1 MRAASF
7 SPLKTLR
14 VDFLKVD
21 GSITRKL
28 LASEPARTK
37 LGAMVRR
44 FQNHGYATLARVT
57 DHLEELAV
65 GDESNASIDAQDAV
79 SLMTVHAA
87 KGLEFP
93 IVFVVN
99 MNRGTGTT
107 RAPIR
112 VAGDAAG
119 EPSVAIADYQS
130 EADEDAVARD
140 REETKRLLYVALTRA
155 RDRLY
160 LAGAVTNGLFRPT
173 RGSLGEVLP
182 LPVKELFVGASVAPG
197 RPLVWEGPS
206 GTMHAFRVP
215 PHLPEATSLS

>member
-1 MRAASF
+1 VDRVVPSELLRTALAETAYAF
-7 SPLKTLR
+7 ETRGPHRRQARENLKKLR
-14 VDFLKVD
+14 SMV
-21 GSITRKL
+21 TRF
-28 LASEPARTK
+28 E
-37 LGAMVRR
+37 
-44 FQNHGYATLARVT
+44 NHGFATLARVAG
-57 DHLEELAV
+57 HLDRLAV
-65 GDESNASIDAQDAV
+65 GDESNAAIDAVDAV

-99 MNRGTGTT
+99 MNRGTGNV

-112 VAGDAAG
+112 ISPGTAG

-130 EADEDAVARD
+130 EADDDAAARE

-160 LAGAVTNGLFRPT
+160 LSATVRDGVCRAT

-182 LPVKELFVGASVAPG
+182 PEMTKLFEAAAREGGGGVLAWAGATGRVHRFLVPG
-197 RPLVWEGPS
+197 GDQ
-206 GTMHAFRVP
+206 
-215 PHLPEATSLS
+215 